1 MSQPTNPLPAGT
13 QAPDFTLPSGPDRS
27 VSLHDYRGQPV
38 ILAFYPGDFSP
49 VCTDQLGLYQQLLPE
64 FHKYDAQLLA
74 ISVDSKWSHQAFA
87 EERHLD
93 FPLLADFEP
102 KGEVAREYGVYNEAK
117 GTTERALFVIDP
129 EGVIAWSYVS
139 PSGVN
144 PGADGIL
151 NALDEMKVGA
161 AS

>member
-1 MSQPTNPLPAGT
+1 MSPSANPLPAGT
-13 QAPDFTLPSGPDRS
+13 QAPDFTLPSGPDAT

-49 VCTDQLGLYQQLLPE
+49 ICTDQLGLYQQLLPE
-64 FHKYDAQLLA
+64 FENYDAQLLA
-74 ISVDSKWSHQAFA
+74 ISVDSTWSHQAFA
-87 EERHLD
+87 EERNLT
-93 FPLLADFEP
+93 FPLLADFQP
-102 KGEVAREYGVYNEAK
+102 KGQVAQEYGVYNAEK
-117 GTTERALFVIDP
+117 GTTDRALFVIDP

-139 PSGVN
+139 PNGAN

-151 NALDEMKVGA
+151 HALDEMKVGA